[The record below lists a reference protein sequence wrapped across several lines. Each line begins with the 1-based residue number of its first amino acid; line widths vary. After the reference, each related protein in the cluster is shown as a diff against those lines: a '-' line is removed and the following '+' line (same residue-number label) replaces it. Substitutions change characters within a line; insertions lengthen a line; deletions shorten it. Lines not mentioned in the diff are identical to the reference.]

1 MTINPFDII
10 KLLFL
15 FICINSH
22 SQQNYTSNNIK
33 SVKLLNSKTNSN
45 YPIINFKD
53 QLELSFDDLE
63 ADEKDY
69 YYKINHFDYNWK
81 PSGLLK
87 LEFLEDGGFVFTDKH
102 DKEKFYTSAL
112 NMTGANGIFVD
123 RPNVSNASA

>member
-15 FICINSH
+15 FICINSN

-69 YYKINHFDYNWK
+69 YYKINH
-81 PSGLLK
+81 LLIN
-87 LEFLEDGGFVFTDKH
+87 L
-102 DKEKFYTSAL
+102 
-112 NMTGANGIFVD
+112 
-123 RPNVSNASA
+123 